1 MVIKYIIIC
10 FIYWFKV
17 KVFWSV
23 EEVKGI
29 GWYEGWYMVVVEDVI
44 DKDVGRVLIVYVVEL
59 LEVYKICV
67 IEMLEERLMW
77 IIDGDEME

>member
-1 MVIKYIIIC
+1 
-10 FIYWFKV
+10 
-17 KVFWSV
+17 
-23 EEVKGI
+23 
-29 GWYEGWYMVVVEDVI
+29 MVVVEDVI

-77 IIDGDEME
+77 IIDGDEMEQFYEVGVKGLVKWIREEIGYKNWRVGWYVGEV